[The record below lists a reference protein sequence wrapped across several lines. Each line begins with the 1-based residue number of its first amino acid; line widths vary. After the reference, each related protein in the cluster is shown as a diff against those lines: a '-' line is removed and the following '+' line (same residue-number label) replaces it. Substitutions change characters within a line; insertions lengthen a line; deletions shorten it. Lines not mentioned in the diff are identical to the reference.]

1 MTRPPIFVAI
11 VTAGRRDVLTQTLVE
26 ISQQTRLPDEV
37 LICPAEATDVDL
49 EAVRPLPLKVTIVAS
64 QKGSCHQRNAIL
76 ATLAGVED
84 GLVTFFD
91 DDFFPRPDYLAET
104 EALFARHADIA
115 IASGLVLADGATGP
129 GLTFNEAHDILRA
142 GDRQFDQPELRDL
155 HNAYGCNMTVRLAAL
170 KRHAARFDEALPLYG
185 WLEDVD
191 FSRQLSGCGRIVG
204 CRRMQGVHLGTKRG
218 RISGLRFGYSQIA
231 NPWHLFRKK
240 TMRADR
246 ALIQV
251 ARNVG
256 SNITRVL
263 RPEPWVDR
271 KGRLLGN
278 VLAVLDLMRGK
289 ISPANILK
297 LK

>member
-1 MTRPPIFVAI
+1 MSHNPIFIAI
-11 VTAGRRDVLTQTLVE
+11 ATAGRRDVLTQTLGE
-26 ISQQTRLPDEV
+26 LSRQTRLPDEV
-37 LICPAEATDVDL
+37 FICPAEPADVDREAL
-49 EAVRPLPLKVTIVAS
+49 ERLSLKVTIVTS
-64 QKGSCHQRNAIL
+64 EKGSCHQRNAII
-76 ATLAGVED
+76 ARLAGEKE
-84 GLVTFFD
+84 GLITFFD

-104 EALFARHADIA
+104 EALFAQHADIV

-129 GLTFNEAHDILRA
+129 GLSSDEAHAILRA
-142 GDRQFDQPELRDL
+142 GDRQFDQPELHDL
-155 HNAYGCNMTVRLAAL
+155 HNGYGCNMTVRLAAL
-170 KRHAARFDEALPLYG
+170 NRHAVRFDEALPLYG

-204 CRRMQGVHLGTKRG
+204 CRRMQGVHLGAKRG
-218 RISGLRFGYSQIA
+218 RTSGLRFGYSQIA

-256 SNITRVL
+256 SNVTRVL

-278 VLAVLDLMRGK
+278 ALAVLDLMRGR